1 MLPRPYWKP
10 GFDGPVKFSRDG
22 TLLADREAKNVVSVR
37 DVATLREVTSIRAAE
52 PPSLLVP
59 EPSILGPALPAG
71 DAWKWGFAHFFDTEG
86 KILTV
91 SGRVVQ
97 RWEPRTGQELAKFN
111 VGPLL
116 PDGKPDVMIAPGPA
130 PNEVAVIVL
139 GNPVVRIVDITTGK
153 IT

>member
-22 TLLADREAKNVVSVR
+22 TLLAGREAKNVVSVR

-86 KILTV
+86 EILTI
-91 SGRVVQ
+91 SGKVVQ